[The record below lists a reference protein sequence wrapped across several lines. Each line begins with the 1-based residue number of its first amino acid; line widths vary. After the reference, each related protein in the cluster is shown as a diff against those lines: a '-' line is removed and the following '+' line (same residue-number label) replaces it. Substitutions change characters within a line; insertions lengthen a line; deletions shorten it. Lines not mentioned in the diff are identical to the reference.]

1 MLKWNHETGYYGNKQ
16 FRIFREGRKWWLSD
30 IRNGLKKCPSW
41 WFYTAKDAKAAA
53 EFVVN
58 SLQEYLY
65 FHPHDMDYNEY
76 RKWKKDR
83 KS

>member
-53 EFVVN
+53 EFVVKKPCGFDWGF
-58 SLQEYLY
+58 EY
-65 FHPHDMDYNEY
+65 EQIG
-76 RKWKKDR
+76 
-83 KS
+83 